1 MEKEKNSSV
10 KSNKR
15 KGGERGKEQIKSLS
29 GETFINTKGA
39 KEVQGLE
46 I

>member
-1 MEKEKNSSV
+1 MEKEKISSV

-29 GETFINTKGA
+29 GETFININKGL
-39 KEVQGLE
+39 KRSRG
-46 I
+46 